1 MPEKR
6 KKRDDFPWFE
16 VSLVG
21 GFFIIFIMPL
31 LIGLAFFLFFQ
42 VFDLIYPGVYI
53 GDTSVWGLT
62 REKAELKVDRLWNEE
77 HVLIVTDGHGEWPAP
92 PADFGLWV
100 SAEDAVQQ
108 AFEIGRGSDGLFE
121 FLEMLTGETYIFEP
135 QVLYYP
141 EIAKVQLESWTEII
155 NVEGYPTGVRYQSG
169 EWVTVPGQD
178 SISLD
183 VSTTLENISLDPQA
197 VIRSGILVLS
207 TDREEYNV
215 GDSLTIDER
224 VKERLNKP
232 LQVSAYD
239 PITDTEQNWAV
250 PRDVLAPMIQIA
262 VTDELH
268 PQINT
273 DAFKSYLYDDL
284 EKINSQW
291 TVSPNIN
298 LDNLDESWQASGIY
312 EVTVWNKPTEYTVQA
327 GDSLNGLGLEHGMPY
342 WRILE
347 ANPFLNDNGLHAGQ
361 VITIPSKNELLPLP
375 VVREKR
381 IEIDIS
387 QQRMRTFQSGSQLHE
402 YIISTGIDS
411 SPTHPGVFQ
420 IQTHE
425 LNAYASV
432 WDLYMPH
439 FLGIYEGWPGFM
451 NGIHGLPMLS
461 NGNRLWADVLGT
473 PASYGCVILDLDD
486 AEDLY
491 SWADDGVIVEIIE

>member
-1 MPEKR
+1 M
-6 KKRDDFPWFE
+6 
-16 VSLVG
+16 
-21 GFFIIFIMPL
+21 
-31 LIGLAFFLFFQ
+31 
-42 VFDLIYPGVYI
+42 IYPGVYI
-53 GDTSVWGLT
+53 GGTSVWGLT

-77 HVLIVTDGHGEWPAP
+77 HLLIVTDGHEEWPAS

-100 SAEDAVQQ
+100 SSEDAAQR
-108 AFEIGRGSDGLFE
+108 AFEIGRGTDGIFE
-121 FLEMLTGETYIFEP
+121 FLEMLTGKTYLFDP

-141 EIAKVQLESWTEII
+141 EIAEVQLESWAEII
-155 NVEGYPTGVRYQSG
+155 DVDGYPTGVRYQTG

-178 SISLD
+178 SVSLD

-197 VIRSGILVLS
+197 VISTGVLVLS
-207 TDREEYNV
+207 TNRVDYSIGEY
-215 GDSLTIDER
+215 LTIDEHI
-224 VKERLNKP
+224 KERLNKP
-232 LQVSAYD
+232 LQISAYD
-239 PITDTEQNWAV
+239 PVTDTEQNWAV
-250 PRDVLAPMIQIA
+250 PRDVLAPMIQI
-262 VTDELH
+262 VQIVDNDEMQ

-284 EKINSQW
+284 EKIDPQW
-291 TVSPNIN
+291 TVDPQIQF
-298 LDNLDESWQASGIY
+298 DNLDDSWQNSGIY
-312 EVTVWNKPTEYTVQA
+312 EVTVWYKPIEYTVQA
-327 GDSLNGLGLEHGMPY
+327 GDSLNGLGLEYGMPY

-347 ANPFLNDNGLHAGQ
+347 ANPFLNDSGLHAGQ
-361 VITIPSKNELLPLP
+361 VITIPSKNELIPLT
-375 VVREKR
+375 VIRDKR

-387 QQRMRTFQSGSQLHE
+387 EQRMRTFQSGSQLHE

-420 IQTHE
+420 VQTHE

-451 NGIHGLPMLS
+451 NGIHGLPTLS

-491 SWADDGVIVEIIE
+491 SWAHDGVIVEIVQ